1 MENELSD
8 RQKACI
14 PSATFKLIPIKDL
27 VSNQEYQ
34 RPLSESHILKAIEEF
49 DVYQINPVKVSRRNG
64 INYVLDGQHTI
75 EIVASKSG
83 SRDTPVWC
91 MVFDELQYREEAHIF
106 AEQQKHVKSLVPY
119 EVFNAHLEAGD
130 EKQLMIVDLV
140 RSYGL
145 DVCGDTKPG
154 KICAVSALEYIYDK
168 YGHHVL
174 DKAICLLLATWEGEK
189 NSLSANML
197 KGIARIISTFGD
209 ALRDDIFK
217 EHVGRLSTRMIARN
231 AKDRRP
237 GALGYAE
244 AMLIAY
250 NAKNKYRL
258 SMRKL
263 YGKSSENDL
272 EDETDEEEYE
282 ELDEMGFRR

>member
-1 MENELSD
+1 
-8 RQKACI
+8 
-14 PSATFKLIPIKDL
+14 
-27 VSNQEYQ
+27 
-34 RPLSESHILKAIEEF
+34 
-49 DVYQINPVKVSRRNG
+49 
-64 INYVLDGQHTI
+64 
-75 EIVASKSG
+75 
-83 SRDTPVWC
+83 
-91 MVFDELQYREEAHIF
+91 
-106 AEQQKHVKSLVPY
+106 
-119 EVFNAHLEAGD
+119 
-130 EKQLMIVDLV
+130 MIVDLV

-168 YGHHVL
+168 YGYHVL

-282 ELDEMGFRR
+282 EMDEMGFSR